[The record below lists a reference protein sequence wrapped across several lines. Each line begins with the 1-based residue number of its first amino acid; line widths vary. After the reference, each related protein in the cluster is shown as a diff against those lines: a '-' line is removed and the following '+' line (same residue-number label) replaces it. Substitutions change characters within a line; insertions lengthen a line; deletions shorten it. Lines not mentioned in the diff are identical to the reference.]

1 MVTKKRVPMQVASEF
16 EIKIKELQ
24 KKIMQKQG
32 EKRSMRD
39 LTKEIS
45 INIDFDALEK
55 KLLEIGN
62 EDIKL
67 NLDKR

>member
-1 MVTKKRVPMQVASEF
+1 MQVASEF

>member
-1 MVTKKRVPMQVASEF
+1 
-16 EIKIKELQ
+16 
-24 KKIMQKQG
+24 
-32 EKRSMRD
+32 MRD

>member
-1 MVTKKRVPMQVASEF
+1 MQVASEF
-16 EIKIKELQ
+16 EIKIKKLQ

>member
-1 MVTKKRVPMQVASEF
+1 LVTKKRVPMQVASEF